1 MASFEFKFKM
11 QVSDRVSSLVLE
23 NEKLDKKLANARR
36 ALDDTS
42 KEKVRLEMDT
52 EKAKA
57 ECRQIKQRLKEQA
70 KAECREI
77 KQRFQ
82 EKVTIIVEF

>member
-36 ALDDTS
+36 ALYDTS

-57 ECRQIKQRLKEQA
+57 
-70 KAECREI
+70 
-77 KQRFQ
+77 
-82 EKVTIIVEF
+82 